1 MQDETK
7 VSNENEIKEQ
17 KTTKQKVF
25 FGLKI
30 AGNVVFYA
38 VILALLLFSIMNIN
52 AGSTNGGFPNIFG
65 KGFLSVQSDSM
76 SEMKNAHYPLPEQY
90 KNYSVGRFQKG
101 DLLYADTVS
110 SKDINSFHVGDVITF
125 YDKTISYRDTK
136 GKEVNGA
143 LNSHRIVY
151 IIYEDDTTSNV
162 YTQSNT
168 TAGVKSISVQGD
180 YSAQAKGIFNPDD
193 TSKAALNYQ
202 LQSGGDVLTFSASSL
217 GENVKGRITG
227 VGYGGGNTLQTIKD
241 NWGWF
246 FVFPVVLILIVEII
260 FVIRNIILLK
270 DAKHEERHASDIAD
284 LEATKEAMR
293 AQILAELKAEQE
305 KAEATKQAKQEST
318 EVDPD
323 DYKIDED
330 KYKIEDNKEE

>member
-1 MQDETK
+1 MIIMEKNTVVTEDNK
-7 VSNENEIKEQ
+7 VKEP

-25 FGLKI
+25 FALKI
-30 AGNVVFYA
+30 VGNVLFYA
-38 VILALLLFSIMNIN
+38 LLILLFLWSIMNIN
-52 AGSTNGGFPNIFG
+52 GGSKDQGFPNIFG

-202 LQSGGDVLTFSASSL
+202 LQSGGDVLTFSASAL

-305 KAEATKQAKQEST
+305 KALAETNKEEPKVEEST
-318 EVDPD
+318 EDIKTPE
-323 DYKIDED
+323 ED
-330 KYKIEDNKEE
+330 TKEE